1 MAALLIKIA
10 SNQSVT
16 TKFIMFAFDLQDMK
30 VIADLHIH
38 GRFSRATSKA
48 LDIASLEKW
57 ARIKGVSLLG
67 TGDFTHPEWI
77 RELKANLAEDGSGIL
92 KTRSGFPFM
101 LQTEICLM
109 YSQGGKGRRVH
120 NIVLAPSF
128 EVVAQITDY
137 LGKNGRLD
145 YDGRPIFK
153 IPCPNFVE
161 MLKNIDDRIEIIPA
175 HCLPPNARVHTNSNF
190 KSISAIREGE
200 KVLTHKGKFQKVLKV
215 HKRSHKGDIY
225 KIVPWYFREGTAVTP
240 EHPFYAIK
248 SFSCNWIKGLC
259 KPLCSQKNNCNKK
272 RYLDYSPSWIPASE
286 LEVGDFLVYPRL
298 RETRDIEEIKISDY
312 VRLSQNGKY
321 VDCGGT
327 RGIKVQNQ
335 IKVDESFC
343 KLAGYYIAEGY
354 TNGRDAVSF
363 CFRTNEEEYISDV
376 ELLMLE
382 KFGFLPAKHRIKE
395 GGVELIYYS
404 KTLYSLF
411 HKLFYDGKGSRA
423 SNKSLP
429 DWMLMLTD
437 KKKGELLRGW
447 WHGDAGYTVSQ
458 KLADQMKTICL
469 SLGIIPSLSV
479 DRADEYKKRG
489 KHFIGKRE
497 ISTNKDL
504 FVFSNLSFFGKA
516 CELLSDNCFK
526 KFRNKRHSK
535 HGWVDDRYAY
545 LPIRKIKIDRYEGE
559 VFNLE
564 VENDNS
570 YVTEFATVHNCWTPW
585 FSMFGSMSG
594 FDSIKE
600 CFQDQAKHIHAIE
613 TGLSS
618 DPAMN
623 WRLSQLDNVAI
634 VSFSDCHSFW
644 PWRLGREAT
653 VFELKNLSYTALMNS
668 LRTKEG
674 LAETIEFFP
683 EEGKYHYDGH
693 RACNVVMSPQES
705 IKVNDICP
713 VCKKRMTIGV
723 AHRVEELADK
733 DRPLGFKP
741 RGAVPFRSLIPL
753 SEVIAGVSG
762 SPVASRKVWAVY
774 NRLIERFGNELSVL
788 MDAPE
793 GEIAKITEPN
803 IARMIVA
810 DRTQKIQF
818 KPGYDGEYG
827 HPLFDGK
834 EVDLHKFDF
843 GSGEKEK
850 FAAPSGNSDRSQKSL
865 VDF

>member
-1 MAALLIKIA
+1 
-10 SNQSVT
+10 
-16 TKFIMFAFDLQDMK
+16 MFAFDLQDMK

-48 LDIASLEKW
+48 LDIANLEKW

-67 TGDFTHPEWI
+67 TGDFTHPEWT

-92 KTRSGFPFM
+92 KTKSGFPFM

-161 MLKNIDDRIEIIPA
+161 MLKNIDDRIEVIPA
-175 HCLPPNARVHTNSNF
+175 H
-190 KSISAIREGE
+190 
-200 KVLTHKGKFQKVLKV
+200 
-215 HKRSHKGDIY
+215 
-225 KIVPWYFREGTAVTP
+225 
-240 EHPFYAIK
+240 
-248 SFSCNWIKGLC
+248 
-259 KPLCSQKNNCNKK
+259 
-272 RYLDYSPSWIPASE
+272 
-286 LEVGDFLVYPRL
+286 
-298 RETRDIEEIKISDY
+298 
-312 VRLSQNGKY
+312 
-321 VDCGGT
+321 
-327 RGIKVQNQ
+327 
-335 IKVDESFC
+335 
-343 KLAGYYIAEGY
+343 
-354 TNGRDAVSF
+354 
-363 CFRTNEEEYISDV
+363 
-376 ELLMLE
+376 
-382 KFGFLPAKHRIKE
+382 
-395 GGVELIYYS
+395 
-404 KTLYSLF
+404 
-411 HKLFYDGKGSRA
+411 
-423 SNKSLP
+423 
-429 DWMLMLTD
+429 
-437 KKKGELLRGW
+437 
-447 WHGDAGYTVSQ
+447 
-458 KLADQMKTICL
+458 
-469 SLGIIPSLSV
+469 
-479 DRADEYKKRG
+479 
-489 KHFIGKRE
+489 
-497 ISTNKDL
+497 
-504 FVFSNLSFFGKA
+504 VF
-516 CELLSDNCFK
+516 
-526 KFRNKRHSK
+526 
-535 HGWVDDRYAY
+535 
-545 LPIRKIKIDRYEGE
+545 
-559 VFNLE
+559 
-564 VENDNS
+564 
-570 YVTEFATVHNCWTPW
+570 TPW